1 MTAWASYGSPL
12 RVAFAF
18 IAVLVLSIGCGR
30 MDGVNTDY
38 GQRDSGWTPASIN
51 GTSLLAEMYESAGA
65 SVSSWG
71 RLSRRLSRT
80 DTIVWFPTE
89 FQAPTSTQLNFL
101 DGWLNGAPN
110 RTLVFVGP
118 GYTATV
124 DYWLAVRQSAV
135 GAEGLELHR
144 RLARARLAERETDWK
159 TAAKSSSVWFDM
171 AGRGSDARRGVPGG
185 PWAEQLPSTPI
196 DLPRS
201 TRITWPVVEEESEP
215 ESTAAPNDTSDQS
228 ATADQP
234 TATELPVDA
243 EIEPDDDADT
253 ESGSTDEEDV
263 ELFVDDD
270 ETTAEQIIAK
280 AAAAAEAYEAYLGP
294 DPHEVLL
301 SVDGEPFA
309 WRYRPR
315 NWGGSQII
323 VLTNAAPLL
332 NYSLTRPENQI
343 IARRL
348 VADSLSGDKVIFL
361 ETGEGGPPVV
371 ESQDLPLSGLA
382 ALADWP
388 LGPILVQW
396 LIVGMLFCLAV
407 YPIFGRPRNSAEAQP
422 SDFGA
427 HITALAE
434 LLSRTRSVDFA
445 RQRVHQFRQQ
455 IGREEPKQQPGNPF
469 KVTSTEAKSN

>member
-1 MTAWASYGSPL
+1 MTARASSGFPL
-12 RVAFAF
+12 RVACGFV
-18 IAVLVLSIGCGR
+18 AVLVLSIGCDR
-30 MDGVNTDY
+30 TDGVNTDY

-89 FQAPTSTQLNFL
+89 FQAPTSTQLNYL

-124 DYWLAVRQSAV
+124 DYWLAVRQSAG
-135 GAEGLELHR
+135 GAEGLEIHR
-144 RLARARLAERETDWK
+144 RLATARLAERETDWK
-159 TAAKSSSVWFDM
+159 AAAKSGSVWFDM

-215 ESTAAPNDTSDQS
+215 ESTEGTTEATSQPS
-228 ATADQP
+228 MPDQP
-234 TATELPVDA
+234 VTA
-243 EIEPDDDADT
+243 EIDPDDDADT
-253 ESGSTDEEDV
+253 ESGSTDEDDV

-270 ETTAEQIIAK
+270 ET
-280 AAAAAEAYEAYLGP
+280 AAEAYEANLEP

-315 NWGGSQII
+315 NWSGSQII